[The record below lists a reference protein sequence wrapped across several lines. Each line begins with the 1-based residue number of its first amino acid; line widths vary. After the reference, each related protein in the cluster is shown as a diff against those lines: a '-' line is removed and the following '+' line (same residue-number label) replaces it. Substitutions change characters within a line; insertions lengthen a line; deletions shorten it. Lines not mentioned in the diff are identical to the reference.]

1 MGTARDVQDPDSKM
15 YDLDNYM
22 ESDRFTHR
30 EKIALRYC
38 DAIMDNPLDADDE
51 LWELLHE
58 EFTEPELVELGY
70 YIGFISGGQRWL
82 ITLRTKHGE
91 LEEAIGMRV
100 PKPEEAAVKWTQLT
114 RDYAENL
121 PDEYAKGS

>member
-1 MGTARDVQDPDSKM
+1 MGTARDVQTDGHKM
-15 YDLDNYM
+15 SELDHYW
-22 ESDRFTHR
+22 ESEKFTHR

-38 DAIMDNPLDADDE
+38 DAIIGNPLDADDE
-51 LWELLHE
+51 LWELLHQ

-91 LEEAIGMRV
+91 LEETIGMKV
-100 PKPEEAAVKWTQLT
+100 PKPEEAYVKWSQLT
-114 RDYAENL
+114 REYAENL
-121 PDEYAKGS
+121 PDEYATGS